1 MTDNLAHHSLGA
13 SGAHRWMNCPGSV
26 RLCAM
31 APPSDDTEFS
41 REGTR
46 AHEHAAQLLTVAPVD
61 AQYAL
66 ASERLLDEWSLDDW
80 LAIQSYVHFC
90 LDLPGQ
96 KHIETRLSLDPYIP
110 GGFSTVDFAAM
121 HENTLTIVDLK
132 FGKGYEVRAEKNPQ
146 LMIYAL
152 GALLEFGFLY
162 DIHVIRMVIHQ
173 PRRNHVDEWDI
184 SVGELMAWA
193 DSKLKV
199 AVFDA
204 TRENS
209 PIVPGPTQCKFCP
222 VKATCPALA
231 EKVMAEV
238 TRGFD
243 VDGLTL
249 SDMLG
254 WVDTARSW
262 ASAIESRAME
272 ELVAGKDV
280 PGWKIVDGR
289 STRSWADELAA
300 ETALRDADLGDAV
313 FTKKLVSPAQAEKLF
328 GKKSP
333 AWQAIAETHIKWSE
347 PKPTLAREGSNKQ
360 AITINALEGF
370 EA

>member
-46 AHEHAAQLLTVAPVD
+46 AHEAAAALLLASDT
-61 AQYAL
+61 QFEL
-66 ASERLLDEWSLDDW
+66 ASEQLSNEWPLDDW
-80 LAIQSYVHFC
+80 SAINSYVNYC
-90 LDLPGQ
+90 MDLPGF
-96 KHIETRLSLDPYIP
+96 KHVETRLSLDPYIP
-110 GGFSTVDFAAM
+110 GGFSTVDFAAF
-121 HENTLTIVDLK
+121 HESVLTIVDLK
-132 FGKGYEVRAEKNPQ
+132 FGKGVEVNAERNPQ

-162 DIHVIRMVIHQ
+162 DIKVIRMVIHQ

-184 SVGELMAWA
+184 TVGELMAWA
-193 DSKLKV
+193 DSKLKL
-199 AVFDA
+199 AVHDA
-204 TRENS
+204 MRENA
-209 PIVPGPTQCKFCP
+209 PLTPGPTQCKWCP
-222 VKATCPALA
+222 AKATCPALA
-231 EKVMAEV
+231 EKVMSEV

-254 WVDTARSW
+254 WVDTVRSW
-262 ASAIESRAME
+262 ASAIEARAME
-272 ELVAGKDV
+272 ELTAGKDV
-280 PGWKIVDGR
+280 PGWKLVDGR
-289 STRSWADELAA
+289 STRSWADEEKA
-300 ETALRDADLGDAV
+300 EEVLVKYLQDRAYN
-313 FTKKLVSPAQAEKLF
+313 KKLISAAQAEKEL
-328 GKKSP
+328 GKKSD
-333 AWQAIAETHIKWSE
+333 AWQSMQDLIKWSE
-347 PKPTLAREGSNKQ
+347 PKPTIAPATSSKQ
-360 AITINALEGF
+360 AITSNALEGF

>member
-31 APPSDDTEFS
+31 APPSEDTEFS

-46 AHEHAAQLLTVAPVD
+46 AHEHAALIYSGNAKGVVQESDWPA
-61 AQYAL
+61 
-66 ASERLLDEWSLDDW
+66 DDW
-80 LAIQSYVHFC
+80 AAIYSYVDYC
-90 LDLPGQ
+90 RALPGQ

-132 FGKGYEVRAEKNPQ
+132 FGKGYEVYAERNPQ

-184 SVGELMAWA
+184 SVAELMAWA
-193 DSKLKV
+193 DGKLKL
-199 AVFDA
+199 AVHDA
-204 TRENS
+204 MRENS

-231 EKVMAEV
+231 EKVIAEV

-262 ASAIESRAME
+262 ASAIEARAME
-272 ELVAGKDV
+272 ELISGKDV

-289 STRSWADELAA
+289 STRSWADEKDVLA
-300 ETALRDADLGDAV
+300 ELTGYLGDKA
-313 FTKKLVSPAQAEKLF
+313 FTQKLVSPAQAEKLL
-328 GKKSP
+328 GKKSDE
-333 AWQAIAETHIKWSE
+333 WQKIAETHIQWST
-347 PKPTLAREGSNKQ
+347 PKPTLARESSAKQ
-360 AITINALEGF
+360 AIITNATEGF